1 MWLRLTVPALILV
14 SCSPAQ
20 SPPASGVPG
29 SEAPPPSSSAPPPAP
44 APDIVPPGAAGEPY
58 AASRTYALDSG
69 AARQAWIICDGLAA
83 GRLYVVGLPNATRGV
98 TVTTYDK
105 TSTAAPSSQDLTLGQ
120 PDPGAGQVYWPLTG
134 TGGADAG
141 NLHAINPGVLTSPV
155 DAFTPT
161 FTSAKIGAAETSCRW
176 VARTRVMGFSARR
189 TFLITQADD
198 RTLTYQTFDF
208 KDAAKAKPVEPDG
221 AQRTS
226 TPTLQIVG
234 GHESAAGFSFENNG
248 YTYQVE
254 AGPAGASVTVLK
266 GGQQVQQ
273 EAMNAW
279 TLAPAP

>member
-1 MWLRLTVPALILV
+1 MPT
-14 SCSPAQ
+14 
-20 SPPASGVPG
+20 
-29 SEAPPPSSSAPPPAP
+29 
-44 APDIVPPGAAGEPY
+44 PDIVPPGSAGEPY
-58 AASRTYALDSG
+58 AASRTYTTGGGS
-69 AARQAWIICDGLAA
+69 ARQAWIICDGLAA
-83 GRLYVVGLPNATRGV
+83 GQAYVVGLPNASASL
-98 TVTTYDK
+98 TVTGYDK
-105 TSTAAPSSQDLTLGQ
+105 TSTTAPLSQNLTLGA

-134 TGGADAG
+134 PAGVAAG
-141 NLHAINPGVLTSPV
+141 NLHAFNPGALTSPA

-161 FTSAKIGAAETSCRW
+161 FTSAKIGAAQTSCRW
-176 VARTRVMGFSARR
+176 VARTRLMGFSARR

-208 KDAAKAKPVEPDG
+208 KDAATAKPVDPDG

-234 GHESAAGFSFENNG
+234 GHESATGFSFENNG

-254 AGPAGASVTVLK
+254 AGPVGATVTVLK

-273 EAMNAW
+273 ETLAAW